1 MAISTQEYL
10 RNMNILIRSVAKEGK
25 RYVQEDAT
33 SGEQH

>member
-10 RNMNILIRSVAKEGK
+10 RNMNILIRAVAKDGK
-25 RYVQEDAT
+25 RLVQEDAT